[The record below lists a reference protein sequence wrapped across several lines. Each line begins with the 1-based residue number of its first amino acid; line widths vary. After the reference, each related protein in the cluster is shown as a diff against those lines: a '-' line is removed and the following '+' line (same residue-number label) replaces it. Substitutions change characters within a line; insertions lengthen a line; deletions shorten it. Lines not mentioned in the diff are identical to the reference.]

1 MNTVSKLIIL
11 TCLIDENIGR
21 VFLLG
26 TPLREAVKASI
37 QFSDIEKRIR
47 QFKFYSNSVFD
58 KLLDQDTDLSF
69 LKKEVSWSIKQCDR
83 YLKEQVTENTKL
95 VFPII
100 SNYKQILQ
108 HLL

>member
-11 TCLIDENIGR
+11 MSLIDENIGR
-21 VFLLG
+21 VFLLE

-37 QFSDIEKRIR
+37 RFSDIEKRIR

-58 KLLDQDTDLSF
+58 KLSDQDTDLSF
-69 LKKEVSWSIKQCDR
+69 LKKEVSWSIKQCNK
-83 YLKEQVTENTKL
+83 YLKGQVTENTKP